1 MALYRF
7 RVSWEEDDQ
16 IYRDIE
22 LQSGQTFQQF
32 GETIVKA
39 WEFDGKHASSFFE
52 SDDRWERGREFS
64 SEVETN
70 KKGAPALSM
79 KKTPVSALVFVP
91 NQKFIYEYDREK
103 KWTFQVELIAM
114 VKEEDPKKTYPL
126 MIRKEGLG
134 PAQYGI
140 KGFGPEKL
148 MEVIE
153 INDLSETEIAEGFS
167 SEGSDESTAD
177 EFSDGGGAAGSSDG
191 YDD

>member
-22 LQSGQTFQQF
+22 LQSGQTFLQF
-32 GETIVKA
+32 AETIVKA

-64 SEVETN
+64 SEVESN
-70 KKGAPALSM
+70 KKDAPALSM
-79 KKTPVSALVFVP
+79 KKTPVSALVSVP

-114 VKEEDPKKTYPL
+114 VKEEDPRKTYPL

-134 PAQYGI
+134 PSQYGI

-167 SEGSDESTAD
+167 SEGSEEGAAD
-177 EFSDGGGAAGSSDG
+177 EFSSSAGSSDG